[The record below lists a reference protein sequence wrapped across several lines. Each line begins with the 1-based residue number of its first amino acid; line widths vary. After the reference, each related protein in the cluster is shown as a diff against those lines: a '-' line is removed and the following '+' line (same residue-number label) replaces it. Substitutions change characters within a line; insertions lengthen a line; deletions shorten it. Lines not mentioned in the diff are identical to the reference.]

1 MVNFLFTNLMNRNII
16 VVRGTYGRLGNQIK
30 TLERLIRFSIE
41 NYCDFKYKI
50 SDTISVNVKQLS
62 VQDSLGNWISDS
74 NLEKFKIGLQVR
86 DNILERVGILKTNP
100 DSNKNCILEFN
111 DGIKNYFNL
120 SWKNPECK
128 HQNKVYNKNAH
139 GMFYTYC
146 IRKKNLLKDN
156 NPMKIKIQQVLFSLF
171 KNNIEIPNLNDNQLV
186 IHIRSGDC
194 FDPKKAHPKY
204 IPPPLSYYT
213 TIIQSKNWE
222 KIIILSEDFKN
233 PCINKLKQLSQSYFR
248 RSDGTVD
255 QYPSITHKINNI
267 SKDISI
273 ILGAKYIVSSIGTL
287 VDNLVKLSRNI
298 KYIYKPENT
307 KFANKKNFYK
317 IVKKWKVR
325 PDQIKLITEM

>member
-1 MVNFLFTNLMNRNII
+1 MNRNII
-16 VVRGTYGRLGNQIK
+16 VVKGTYGRLGNQIK

-50 SDTISVNVKQLS
+50 LDTISVNIKQLS
-62 VQDSLGNWISDS
+62 IQDTSGNWIPYS
-74 NLEKFKIGLQVR
+74 NLEKFKIGQQVR
-86 DNILERVGILKTNP
+86 DNILERVGTLKSNP
-100 DSNKNCILEFN
+100 DHKKNCILEFN

-128 HQNKVYNKNAH
+128 YENKVFNKKAH
-139 GMFYTYC
+139 GMFFTYC
-146 IRKKNLLKDN
+146 IRKKNVLKEDD
-156 NPMKIKIQQVLFSLF
+156 PLKPKINSILRELF
-171 KNNIEIPNLNDNQLV
+171 KKNLNIPNMNDNQLV

-194 FDPKKAHPKY
+194 FDPNKAHPKY

-213 TIIQSKNWE
+213 TVIQSKQWE

-233 PCINKLKQLSQSYFR
+233 PCIGKLKEL
-248 RSDGTVD
+248 
-255 QYPSITHKINNI
+255 YPNIIHEINTI

-287 VDNLVKLSRNI
+287 VENLVKLSDQT
-298 KYIYKPENT
+298 KHIYKPENT
-307 KFANKKNFYK
+307 KFSNKKKFYK

-325 PDQIKLITEM
+325 PDQIKLIMEM